1 MTYNVYSRNCPTR
14 VFFDRVAE
22 RWILLIIGLL
32 RDGRPRRFSE
42 LKRQVE
48 GISQKVLSQK
58 LKWLERDGLVTRQV
72 FATMPLTVEYQLTP
86 LGLSFAETIERVSHW
101 AENNFEQVCQ
111 SQQQYDAL
119 HVNTKTDA
127 PYKVGMSG
135 ISPQVY
141 LPK

>member
-1 MTYNVYSRNCPTR
+1 MESSTTYNVYSRNCPTR

-22 RWILLIIGLL
+22 RWVLLIIGLL
-32 RDGRPRRFSE
+32 RDGCPRRFSE

-58 LKWLERDGLVTRQV
+58 LKLLERDGLVSRQV

-86 LGLSFAETIERVSHW
+86 LGLSFAETIERVSLW
-101 AENNFEQVCQ
+101 AEKNFERVRQ

-119 HVNTKTDA
+119 HDA
-127 PYKVGMSG
+127 TQSKPSE
-135 ISPQVY
+135 
-141 LPK
+141 